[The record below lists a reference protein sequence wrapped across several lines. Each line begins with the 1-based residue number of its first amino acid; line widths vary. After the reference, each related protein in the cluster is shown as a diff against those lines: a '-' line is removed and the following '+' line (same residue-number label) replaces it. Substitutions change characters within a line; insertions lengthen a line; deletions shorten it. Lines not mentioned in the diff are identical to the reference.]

1 MEKADKRF
9 EEKYGGMVEALD
21 CITAITVQMT
31 SALKKQISQ

>member
-21 CITAITVQMT
+21 CVHAITVQMT
-31 SALKKQISQ
+31 SVLKAQLSQ